1 MIGQKIIFKDTVDS
15 TNNYAANLLALGEL
29 AQGTVILS
37 GEQTA
42 GKGQRG
48 ATWLAE
54 PFKNLIFTCYV
65 VYDNLSVNQRE
76 SITHFVSISL
86 VQLLQDKGIN
96 AVIKWPNDILVGN
109 SKIAGILI
117 ENQFENTQCKSSII
131 GIGLNVNQSDF
142 ANFNAT
148 SILNQTKKSF
158 SVEEI
163 AFSLIEH
170 LNQNLMLLNQH
181 RLDTLKEMYLK
192 HLWLLHQKSL
202 FEDESGIFE
211 GIIQGT
217 TSFGQLLVLKENEVK
232 TYDLKE
238 ISFLERNT
246 SESCESCN

>member
-1 MIGQKIIFKDTVDS
+1 MIGQKIIFKDSLDS
-15 TNNYAANLLALGEL
+15 TNNYAANLLSKGEL
-29 AQGTVILS
+29 AHGTVIMS

-48 ATWLAE
+48 ASWLAE

-76 SITHFVSISL
+76 SITHFVSISI
-86 VQLLQDKGIN
+86 VQLLKAHGIN
-96 AVIKWPNDILVGN
+96 AVIKWPNDILVGS

-117 ENQFENTQCKSSII
+117 ENQFENTKCKSSII
-131 GIGLNVNQSDF
+131 GIGLNVNQTDF

-148 SILNQTKKSF
+148 SMANQTGKSN
-158 SVEEI
+158 SLEEI
-163 AFSLIEH
+163 AFSLIER
-170 LNQNLMLLNQH
+170 LNQNLLLLNQN
-181 RLDTLKEMYLK
+181 RLESLKEIYLN

-202 FEDESGIFE
+202 FEDETGIFE

-217 TSFGQLLVLKENEVK
+217 NTFGQLLVLKENNIK

-246 SESCESCN
+246 SGSCESCN